1 MPVASKLSDNSKNL
15 LARLKVYCKWSKSYY
30 CRWKACVAVS
40 EMASMPNEEKYRMV
54 TNTWAQTVNA
64 LLAPDSSIL
73 MRCERPTPN
82 EWGQIKNHLLNA
94 VASGENVSLF

>member
-15 LARLKVYCKWSKSYY
+15 LARLKVYCK
-30 CRWKACVAVS
+30 WKACVAVS

-64 LLAPDSSIL
+64 LLAPDSSTL